1 MKNSERPFLRNY
13 LNELIY
19 EKKILK
25 TGKFYALNKDFSK
38 NLIGIIDSYKNKRY
52 IIRSKTTNG
61 RDRYYKVK
69 SAKLNNILIGDK
81 VEFGIT
87 GKKKKGEE
95 NIKIIK
101 VIKEENILV
110 TGIFEVTYHG
120 GIVFPDSKTLRRD
133 IYISRKDFNN
143 AKNGDKVVCE
153 ILNTDEIDS
162 RYGELDGRIL
172 EVLGKSGNTDVELL
186 SVLKKYNLKAEFPK
200 DVVKESEKVTLDLE
214 PDNRIDLRDKICFT
228 IDPIDA
234 KDFDDA
240 VSIETTSDGGF
251 VIGVHIADV
260 SHYVK
265 ENSAIDIEALN
276 RGTSVYL
283 VDKVIPMLPKK
294 LSNDICTLQ
303 SDTDRLAF
311 SVFIE
316 LNKKY
321 EVKNY
326 EIKKSIIRSR
336 RRFTYEEVQEVI
348 ETKNGDYS
356 NEILQMYLISK
367 NLTENRLK
375 TESID
380 FETKEIQFVLDD
392 KGKVKDIKLKPRLDS
407 MRLVEE
413 FMLLA
418 NKCVTEFI
426 TTLRKKNNI
435 NYPFIYRI
443 HDKPDP
449 EKLRDLSEFVK
460 QFGFNVNVNDKNSIK
475 KLITQIKGRPEE
487 YIINNLLIRSMA
499 KAIYAPKNIGHYG
512 LGFDDYTHFTSPI
525 RRYPDL
531 IVHRMLYNYISEPD
545 DLKRKITNYKRII
558 DDVAGQCSA
567 KEQNAVSAE
576 RETVKIKQIEYLKD
590 HVGDEYEG
598 TISGIIGKGLFIEI
612 TDTLIEGMVLFRDI
626 KDDYYVYDSKEHCAA
641 GLRKGKLY
649 RAGDS
654 VKIKVISI
662 DMATKTIDF
671 ALI

>member
-1 MKNSERPFLRNY
+1 MN
-13 LNELIY
+13 
-19 EKKILK
+19 
-25 TGKFYALNKDFSK
+25 
-38 NLIGIIDSYKNKRY
+38 NL
-52 IIRSKTTNG
+52 
-61 RDRYYKVK
+61 
-69 SAKLNNILIGDK
+69 LIGDK

-87 GKKKKGEE
+87 GKKKKGKE

-101 VIKEENILV
+101 VIKEEKILV

-120 GIVFPDSKTLRRD
+120 GIVFPDSKTLKRD

-153 ILNTDEIDS
+153 IINTDEIDS

-186 SVLKKYNLKAEFPK
+186 SVLRKYNLKAEFPK
-200 DVVKESEKVTLDLE
+200 DVVKESDKVILDME

-240 VSIETTSDGGF
+240 VSIETISDGGF
-251 VIGVHIADV
+251 VVGVHIADV

-265 ENSAIDIEALN
+265 ENSVIDIEALN

-283 VDKVIPMLPKK
+283 VNKVIPMLPNK

-303 SDTDRLAF
+303 PNVDRLAF
-311 SVFIE
+311 SVLIE
-316 LNKKY
+316 LDKNY

-326 EIKKSIIRSR
+326 EIKKTAIRSQ
-336 RRFTYEEVQEVI
+336 RRFTYEEVQNII
-348 ETKNGDYS
+348 ETKKGDFS
-356 NEILQMYLISK
+356 NEIIQMYLVSK
-367 NLTENRLK
+367 NLTEKRLK
-375 TESID
+375 KGSID
-380 FETKEIQFVLDD
+380 FETQEIQFVLDD
-392 KGKVKDIKLKPRLDS
+392 KGRVKDIKLKPRLDS
-407 MRLVEE
+407 MRLIEE

-426 TTLRKKNNI
+426 TTLRKNNNI
-435 NYPFIYRI
+435 NYPFIYRV
-443 HDKPDP
+443 HDNPDP

-460 QFGFNVNVNDKNSIK
+460 QFGYNINVNDKNSIK

-499 KAIYAPKNIGHYG
+499 KAIYAHKNIGHYG

-531 IVHRMLYNYISEPD
+531 IVHRMLYDYILEPD
-545 DLKRKITNYKRII
+545 DLKRKINNYKRTI
-558 DDVAGQCSA
+558 DDVAKQCSA

-576 RETVKIKQIEYLKD
+576 RETIKIKQIEYLKD

-598 TISGIIGKGLFIEI
+598 TISGIIGKGLFVEI
-612 TDTLIEGMVLFRDI
+612 TDLLIEGMVLFRDI